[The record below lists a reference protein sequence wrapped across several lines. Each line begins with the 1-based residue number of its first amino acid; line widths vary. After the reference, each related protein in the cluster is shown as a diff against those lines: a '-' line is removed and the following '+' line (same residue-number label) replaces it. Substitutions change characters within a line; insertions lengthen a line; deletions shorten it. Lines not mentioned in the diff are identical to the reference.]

1 MGHKQLDENEYK
13 KRKEENPNIDR
24 VGLRTMVKN
33 PTVYVRGHVR
43 HDDHATIKL
52 DGWHRV
58 FINAE
63 FTGSNNLNRLQ
74 LDLEDFSRALREG
87 LKKRRSM
94 KHRPKDLV
102 KKDLVEEAI
111 EIFQKARGISLD
123 ELSDLN
129 S

>member
-1 MGHKQLDENEYK
+1 MNRLSLLAKAVINDGNTNGLDKDRIK

-43 HDDHATIKL
+43 HDYHAIIKL

-63 FTGSNNLNRLQ
+63 FTGSNSIQ
-74 LDLEDFSRALREG
+74 FLD
-87 LKKRRSM
+87 
-94 KHRPKDLV
+94 
-102 KKDLVEEAI
+102 
-111 EIFQKARGISLD
+111 
-123 ELSDLN
+123 
-129 S
+129 